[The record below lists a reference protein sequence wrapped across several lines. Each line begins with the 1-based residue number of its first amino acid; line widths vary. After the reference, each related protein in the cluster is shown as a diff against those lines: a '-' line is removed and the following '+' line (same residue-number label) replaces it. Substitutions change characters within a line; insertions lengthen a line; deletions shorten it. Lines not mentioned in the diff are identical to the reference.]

1 MQLSVTLSPG
11 LVWMSGES
19 NECTAA
25 LLWYILMGLGMG
37 FYVLWSTVVFN
48 LVWLI
53 VVFIIIGYATVILR
67 GNVYVCV
74 IV

>member
-1 MQLSVTLSPG
+1 
-11 LVWMSGES
+11 
-19 NECTAA
+19 
-25 LLWYILMGLGMG
+25 MGLGMG
-37 FYVLWSTVVFN
+37 FYVLWPTVVFN